1 MFKIPDPE
9 LQIDF
14 SGVLAEIRGQYLQ
27 DALAATIK
35 NLDITEIDR
44 ALDF

>member
-35 NLDITEIDR
+35 NLDITEIDK
-44 ALDF
+44 AL